1 MMDGTLPGLRP
12 AMSLPSSD
20 DADAT
25 LVAAATRGSVA
36 AFETLYRRHAP
47 RVFGVLLRLA
57 GYDRAR
63 AEDLTQDAFLQAWR
77 ALSGFH
83 GDSAFGTWL
92 YRIAVNGALASVRA
106 AGHRITT
113 SSADDGVDD
122 AAADAG
128 FCPVERS
135 ELQRAV
141 ASLPPRARSV
151 LVLHDIEGWTHA
163 EIARALDLAPG
174 SCKAHLHR
182 ARALLRAQLHLEDR
196 A

>member
-12 AMSLPSSD
+12 AMSLPLPD
-20 DADAT
+20 DADAA
-25 LVAAATRGSVA
+25 LVAAAMRGSVA
-36 AFETLYRRHAP
+36 AFEALYRRHAP

-77 ALSGFH
+77 ALPGFR

-106 AGHRITT
+106 AGSRIETCADVDLAETT
-113 SSADDGVDD
+113 
-122 AAADAG
+122 AAQAV

-141 ASLPPRARSV
+141 AALPLRARSV
-151 LVLHDIEGWTHA
+151 LVLHDIEGWTHV

-182 ARALLRAQLHLEDR
+182 ARALLRAQLEDR